1 MSRRIGYDRVGSIH
15 HVTQRGNN
23 HNRIFPNP
31 SDKDCFVRMLSRY
44 VEEFGIGLLYFVV
57 MDNHYH
63 LLVEVGHISLDRFMQ
78 RLNRAY
84 SWYFSRRYKRTGTI
98 YEGRYHNRVVTNDP
112 YFKAVVHYIAQN
124 PVKAQS
130 VEHPVSYR
138 WGAHAQI
145 CCAETITIIDQVNL
159 MNHFSFDLQE
169 AYEEYLSCVEDD
181 TLDKIALG
189 TPITDVAIEVPER
202 LWTLF
207 NTVVEESKFVT
218 EERMRRECVIDAIIG
233 SDKFHRINS
242 VFRPL
247 RDAFILLAVHDGKN
261 YKQIA
266 EFLGVSR
273 ETVRRVAVKV

>member
-1 MSRRIGYDRVGSIH
+1 
-15 HVTQRGNN
+15 
-23 HNRIFPNP
+23 
-31 SDKDCFVRMLSRY
+31 

-98 YEGRYHNRVVTNDP
+98 YEGRYHNNVVNNAP
-112 YFKAVVHYIAQN
+112 YFKAVIHYIAQN
-124 PVKAQS
+124 PVRSQT
-130 VEHPVSYR
+130 VDHPVSYR
-138 WGAHAQI
+138 WGAHAQL
-145 CCAETITIIDQVNL
+145 CSSESLTIIDHVNL
-159 MNHFSFDLQE
+159 MNHFSLDPHE
-169 AYEEYLSCVEDD
+169 AFAEYLSCVEDED
-181 TLDKIALG
+181 LEKVILK

-202 LWTLF
+202 LWALL
-207 NTVVEESKFVT
+207 NAVVAGSHFLT
-218 EERMRRECVIDAIIG
+218 EEKLRRECVVDAVMG
-233 SDKFHRINS
+233 ARKGHRINS

-247 RDAFILLAVHDGKN
+247 RDTFILLAVDDGKN